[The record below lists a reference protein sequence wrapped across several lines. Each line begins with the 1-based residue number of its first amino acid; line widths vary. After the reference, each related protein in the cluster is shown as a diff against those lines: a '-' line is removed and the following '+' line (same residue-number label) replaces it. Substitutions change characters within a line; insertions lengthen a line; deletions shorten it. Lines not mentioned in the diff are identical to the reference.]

1 MELLQLVLKALG
13 ETLYMV
19 LISTAMAYLLGLPLG
34 IVLVVTDRDGLRPNP
49 ALYRVLGTIVNILRS
64 APFIILMLALIP
76 ITRFIVGTSVG
87 SSAAIVPL
95 VIAAAPFVARLVESS
110 LREVDHGVIEASLS
124 MGASVLQTVGVMLRE
139 ALPSLITGAAIAIT
153 TILGYSTM
161 AGFVG
166 GGGLGAVAINYGY
179 YRNNTLLMLI
189 MVAVLV
195 VIVEGFQAVGNLAA
209 DRLDKRKTGR

>member
-87 SSAAIVPL
+87 SSAATVPL

-124 MGASVLQTVGVMLRE
+124 MGASDLQTVGVMLRE

-209 DRLDKRKTGR
+209 DRLDKRKNR

>member
-95 VIAAAPFVARLVESS
+95 VIAAAPCVARLVESS

-124 MGASVLQTVGVMLRE
+124 MGASDLQTVGVMLRE

-209 DRLDKRKTGR
+209 DRLDKRKNR

>member
-124 MGASVLQTVGVMLRE
+124 MGASDLQTVGVMLRE

-189 MVAVLV
+189 MVAVLI

-209 DRLDKRKTGR
+209 DRLDKRKNR

>member
-139 ALPSLITGAAIAIT
+139 ALSSLITGAAIAIT

-209 DRLDKRKTGR
+209 DRLDKRKNR

>member
-34 IVLVVTDRDGLRPNP
+34 IVLVVTDRDGLCPNP

-209 DRLDKRKTGR
+209 DRLDKRKNR

>member
-166 GGGLGAVAINYGY
+166 GGGLGAVVINYGY

-209 DRLDKRKTGR
+209 DRLDKRKNR

>member
-124 MGASVLQTVGVMLRE
+124 MGSSDLQTVGVMLRE

-209 DRLDKRKTGR
+209 DRLDKRKNR

>member
-209 DRLDKRKTGR
+209 DRLDKRKNR

>member
-124 MGASVLQTVGVMLRE
+124 MGASDLQTVGVMLRE

-209 DRLDKRKTGR
+209 DRLDKRKNR

>member
-179 YRNNTLLMLI
+179 YRNNTLLMFI

-209 DRLDKRKTGR
+209 DRLDKRKNR